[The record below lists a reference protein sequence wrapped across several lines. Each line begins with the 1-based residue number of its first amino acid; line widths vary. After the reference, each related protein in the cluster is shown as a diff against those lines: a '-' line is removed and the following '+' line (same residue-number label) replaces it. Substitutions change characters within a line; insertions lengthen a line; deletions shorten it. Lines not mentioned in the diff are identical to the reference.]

1 MSQASMKAEIGTR
14 ETAPV
19 DLVHLA
25 RFTLGDRAL
34 EREVLSLFRTQSSQ
48 CLEKLQDADDAFGGE
63 AWQMTVHTIKGSA
76 RGIGAWSV
84 AECAEEAE
92 RVGAAAAGADARA
105 LLALL
110 ESEISRTNAYIGA
123 LLDE

>member
-1 MSQASMKAEIGTR
+1 MSQASMKAQCGER
-14 ETAPV
+14 EAAPV

-48 CLEKLQDADDAFGGE
+48 CLEKLQAFDDTASAE
-63 AWQMTVHTIKGSA
+63 TWQMTVHTIKGSA
-76 RGIGAWSV
+76 RGIGAWTV

-92 RVGAAAAGADARA
+92 RIGTAAVGRDARA
-105 LLALL
+105 LIALL
-110 ESEISRTNAYIGA
+110 ESEIERTNAYIGA
-123 LLDE
+123 LLED